1 MPQWRL
7 LVMAVS
13 IVSLR
18 LCLGSGEPMKEVA
31 QANFITGQGM
41 QGDRHLRSDGLRAK
55 RQVLIMDVETLNHF
69 GLEPGQVRENVTL
82 EGLDLSTI
90 SAGDRVSLGADVV
103 LEITGDCE
111 PCARMDEIR
120 PGLKEEIDGK
130 RGVLAFVEKGGVVS
144 IGSEVG
150 VNILQI

>member
-18 LCLGSGEPMKEVA
+18 LCLGSREPMKEVA
-31 QANFITGQGM
+31 QANFITGLGM

-130 RGVLAFVEKGGVVS
+130 RGVLAFVEKGGVGS

>member
-18 LCLGSGEPMKEVA
+18 LCLGSREPMKEIA

-90 SAGDRVSLGADVV
+90 SAGDRVSLGDDVV

-111 PCARMDEIR
+111 PCARIDEIR

>member
-18 LCLGSGEPMKEVA
+18 LCLGSREPMKEVA

-130 RGVLAFVEKGGVVS
+130 RGVLAFVEKGRVVS

>member
-18 LCLGSGEPMKEVA
+18 LCLGSREPMKEVA

-120 PGLKEEIDGK
+120 PGLKEEIDGR

>member
-1 MPQWRL
+1 
-7 LVMAVS
+7 MAVS

-18 LCLGSGEPMKEVA
+18 LCLGSREPMKEIA

-90 SAGDRVSLGADVV
+90 SAGDRVSLGDDVV

>member
-1 MPQWRL
+1 
-7 LVMAVS
+7 MAVS